1 VTEIVGMVAAVELAK
16 LAANSSRLM
25 INNIPHFERR
35 PAAAVAARHCP
46 RVADKCETMIILLM
60 AIGRR
65 DMLGGLLTAGQ
76 ESPESLLCLV
86 THPGSALLHDGY
98 RNIINE
104 KERLFL

>member
-1 VTEIVGMVAAVELAK
+1 
-16 LAANSSRLM
+16 
-25 INNIPHFERR
+25 
-35 PAAAVAARHCP
+35 
-46 RVADKCETMIILLM
+46 MIILLM